1 MSRVLVGKIV
11 NTCGLKGEL
20 KVINSSDFYKERYKK
35 GNVLSVM
42 NADKNINKEF
52 TVSSVRK
59 NDKFIYVKFK
69 EINSIEEAE
78 IYKESFIM
86 VDGESLEKIDDDTF
100 YHYELLNMDVYFND
114 KVIGKVIEI
123 SDNGPQD
130 LLRISDGDKSFLVPF
145 LDEFIGEI
153 DVKSQKII
161 LKNIEGLLWK

>member
-161 LKNIEGLLWK
+161 LKNIEGLL